1 MNTSTI
7 LIFSFFVFAN
17 ADYCKSG
24 QLGHGFSDTI
34 IITDDSLG
42 INAHF
47 YDSYSSSAVPLVI
60 SLNECNQI
68 PRCAF
73 EIVNAFADRFC
84 WGKMTEIPNCP
95 HFVEFD
101 IQALSESTSGIKAM
115 LNHVKKIMNESE
127 LATLDEQGLIDLDVS
142 LAIKN
147 RLKPPQTRIDT
158 SRIFILGVSKGANLA
173 MKVASK
179 FSLISKAVIVAPIIV
194 GDGSELIEDVKTY
207 DGKVLIITDKRDSTS
222 GDFAKQLTSI
232 DTVRIESKQ
241 FIPDEKAIHMIFNRH
256 QQSTNEE
263 SLNYLIDWLME
274 IERSN

>member
-1 MNTSTI
+1 
-7 LIFSFFVFAN
+7 
-17 ADYCKSG
+17 
-24 QLGHGFSDTI
+24 
-34 IITDDSLG
+34 
-42 INAHF
+42 
-47 YDSYSSSAVPLVI
+47 
-60 SLNECNQI
+60 
-68 PRCAF
+68 
-73 EIVNAFADRFC
+73 
-84 WGKMTEIPNCP
+84 MTEIPNCP